1 MGWISFK
8 EVLSTIFGTP
18 PQKVST
24 LVKESNNKKRHQ
36 TETFA
41 SSSLHLFPKRTV
53 FHQNLTIFFF
63 KDPNCVALVTKL
75 SSWLTEVVVVIE
87 LLFYSESL
95 NDRWTFQEPKRGLVM
110 FWELCWCFW
119 MWYSRYFFWSNR
131 KYTSKL
137 LNVSQEISLG
147 QRTYKENTNWSSNS
161 KDNCKKLQVF
171 FKGWIFIEMIYD
183 LARLQTI
190 AVTCCCVGTLT
201 KFSWNFSTKIR
212 FQNKQYVHHWMGT
225 KW

>member
-1 MGWISFK
+1 MGWISFQ
-8 EVLSTIFGTP
+8 EVVINDLWDTSTKSIHTCKG
-18 PQKVST
+18 
-24 LVKESNNKKRHQ
+24 ECNNKKRHQ

-110 FWELCWCFW
+110 F
-119 MWYSRYFFWSNR
+119 
-131 KYTSKL
+131 
-137 LNVSQEISLG
+137 
-147 QRTYKENTNWSSNS
+147 
-161 KDNCKKLQVF
+161 
-171 FKGWIFIEMIYD
+171 
-183 LARLQTI
+183 
-190 AVTCCCVGTLT
+190 
-201 KFSWNFSTKIR
+201 
-212 FQNKQYVHHWMGT
+212 
-225 KW
+225 